1 MPVNNSY
8 KIYNASAGSGKTFKL
23 VKEYLILLL
32 TAQNNDAYKNI
43 LAITFTN
50 KAVNEMK
57 SRIVNRLIEFSD
69 KEKINKD
76 SAVLNVKN
84 KAIIKEIIKETRLT
98 VDAINIKSTQILKH
112 LLKNYAS
119 FEISTIDKFTQRIVR
134 SFSYELNIDA
144 KYEVEIDEEDL
155 LNKAVDRLISKAGE
169 DSELT
174 KLFIDYAFE
183 KTDDNKNWDI
193 SLDFRKIAKILVN
206 ENSYEIIKGMQKNS
220 IAEFLELKKYL
231 KALRKNSIENSITY
245 AQQAVNLI
253 KTNGIEEK
261 SFSRETLPNHFNK
274 IINQNYKGIYNN
286 QLENN
291 LSVGHV
297 YSSKIDQDQKKLINS
312 IQEDLLKIYR
322 KAKASIYKVKLY
334 NNLLNNITPLSII
347 NAINNELI
355 NLKEEDNS
363 ILISEFNKI
372 INEEIKNQPAPFIY
386 EKIGTKYKN
395 YFIDE
400 FQDTSNLQ
408 WENLIPLI
416 ENSLSSENA
425 SLTIAGDAKQS
436 IYRWRGS
443 QVKQF
448 IELINNTNPFNIEPN
463 VIPLPNNYRSSKNI
477 VEFNNGF
484 FTHISP
490 LIFNDDYFKKNYLEA
505 SQEIKQNKEGYVN
518 IRLLNKD
525 KNTDENQLYNDN
537 VLEIINSCL
546 KNGHQLKDICIITRK
561 RKEGVIIAD
570 FLSEKGIDIISS
582 ESLLIDSSDD
592 VRFILD
598 TINYCLSEDVASK
611 IEILNYLYKD
621 NKTIE
626 LRDDFIRKFIDL
638 NSVSFYKKLEEY
650 GFYFEKTF
658 LAKLSIYEAVEYII
672 YSFKINEESN
682 SYLQFFLDFTLDYSS
697 KFQSSFYDFS
707 NYYQEKK
714 EKLSIVSPSETNAVE
729 LMTIHKSKGLEFP
742 IVIYPYADLDIYKE
756 IDPKEWFPI
765 KDADYI
771 INFSHLLMNFN
782 KDVEHYNAD
791 CKSIFDHHKSK
802 QEIDNINLLYVTLT
816 RAENELYIIGS
827 QCFDKNGEENLNI
840 YSGLLIN
847 YLKKIDKW
855 DDSKESYHFG
865 SPTKSQ
871 KIIQQE
877 DSVIKSGKFIC
888 NPRENHGI
896 SLVSKSGMI
905 WDTNKEKAIEKG
917 NLIHELMSHISSP
930 TDVEITMNHFL
941 DTGRISTDQY
951 KVLNPIIL
959 SIISHPDLKKYYNSN
974 LVSYNEREIIQ
985 KNDKNLRPDRI
996 VFNKDN
1002 KAIIIDY
1009 KTGAPNNYHKK
1020 QIVEY
1025 EDALKKMKVFALK
1038 KLLVY
1043 IETES
1048 VKVTTF

>member
-1 MPVNNSY
+1 MPANNSY
-8 KIYNASAGSGKTFKL
+8 KIYNASAGSGKTFNL

-32 TAQNNDAYKNI
+32 TAQNNDSYKNI

-57 SRIVNRLIEFSD
+57 SRIVSRLIEFSD

-76 SAVLNVKN
+76 SA
-84 KAIIKEIIKETRLT
+84 IIKEIIKETRLT
-98 VDAINIKSTQILKH
+98 VNAINIKSNQILKH

-155 LNKAVDRLISKAGE
+155 LNKAVDRLILKAGE

-174 KLFIDYAFE
+174 KIFIDYAFE
-183 KTDDNKNWDI
+183 KTDDNKSWDI

-231 KALRKNSIENSITY
+231 KALRQNSIENSITY
-245 AQQAVNLI
+245 AQQALSLI
-253 KTNGIEEK
+253 KTKGIDEK
-261 SFSRETLPNHFNK
+261 SFSRATLPNHFNK
-274 IINQNYKGIYNN
+274 IINQNYQGIYEN
-286 QLENN
+286 QLENTLTN
-291 LSVGHV
+291 GHL
-297 YSSKIDQDQKKLINS
+297 YSSKIDQNQKELIDS

-322 KAKASIYKVKLY
+322 ETKASVYKIKLY
-334 NNLLNNITPLSII
+334 NNLLNNLTPLSII
-347 NAINNELI
+347 NAINDELI
-355 NLKEEDNS
+355 NVKEENNT

-372 INEEIKNQPAPFIY
+372 INEEIKTQPAPFIY

-425 SLTIAGDAKQS
+425 SLTISGDAKQS

-443 QVKQF
+443 QVEQF
-448 IELINNTNPFNIEPN
+448 IELINNINPFNVDQNI
-463 VIPLPNNYRSSKNI
+463 IDLPVNYRSAKNI

-484 FTHISP
+484 FTHMGS
-490 LIFNDDYFKKNYLEA
+490 LIFKNDYFKKSYLEA
-505 SQEIKQNKEGYVN
+505 SQKISQNKEGYVN
-518 IRLLNKD
+518 IRLLKHE
-525 KNTDENQLYNDN
+525 KNADEKQLYNDN

-570 FLSEKGIDIISS
+570 FLTEKGIDIISS
-582 ESLLIDSSDD
+582 ESLLINSSPD
-592 VRFILD
+592 VRFIINM
-598 TINYCLSEDVASK
+598 INYCINEDTDSK
-611 IEILNYLYKD
+611 VELLNYLYESKKMD
-621 NKTIE
+621 GFK
-626 LRDDFIRKFIDL
+626 DDFISEFIYLDL
-638 NSVSFYKKLEEY
+638 NIFYKSLEKYKL
-650 GFYFEKTF
+650 YFDNNL
-658 LAKLSIYEAVEYII
+658 LAKLSIYEGIEYII
-672 YSFKINEESN
+672 NSFNINHESN
-682 SYLQFFLDFTLDYSS
+682 SYLQFFLDFTLEYSNR
-697 KFQSSFYDFS
+697 FNSSFYEFL
-707 NYYQEKK
+707 NFYEEKK
-714 EKLSIVSPSETNAVE
+714 EKLSIVSPSETNAIE

-756 IDPKEWFPI
+756 IEPKEWFPI
-765 KDADYI
+765 KDEKI
-771 INFSHLLMNFN
+771 SNFSHLLMSFN
-782 KDVEHYNAD
+782 KDVEYYNSD

-816 RAENELYIIGS
+816 RAKNELYIIGS
-827 QCFDKNGEENLNI
+827 QCFNKNGQENLNL

-847 YLKKIDKW
+847 YLKNIQKW
-855 DDSKESYHFG
+855 SDNKESYHFG
-865 SPTKSQ
+865 SPSKSP
-871 KIIQQE
+871 KIIQAE
-877 DSVIKSGKFIC
+877 ESVIKSEKFIC

-896 SLVSKSGMI
+896 SLISKSGLI
-905 WDTNKEKAIEKG
+905 WDTTKEKAIEKG
-917 NLIHELMSHISSP
+917 NLIHKLMSHIKSKV
-930 TDVEITMNHFL
+930 DVEITMNQFL
-941 DTGRISTDQY
+941 DDGIIDYDQY
-951 KVLNPIIL
+951 KELNSIIL
-959 SIISHPDLKKYYNSN
+959 SIIDHPELKEYYNGD

-985 KNDKNLRPDRI
+985 KNGGNLIPDR
-996 VFNKDN
+996 VVLNKDN

-1009 KTGAPNNYHKK
+1009 KSGAPNKYHKN
-1020 QIVEY
+1020 QLNSY
-1025 EDALKKMKVFALK
+1025 EKALKNMGYYTLK
-1038 KLLVY
+1038 KLLLY
-1043 IETES
+1043 IEEGTI
-1048 VKVTTF
+1048 KVENC

>member
-1 MPVNNSY
+1 MTANNSY
-8 KIYNASAGSGKTFKL
+8 KIYNASAGSGKTFNL

-32 TAQNNDAYKNI
+32 TVQNNDAYKNI

-69 KEKINKD
+69 KEKINTD
-76 SAVLNVKN
+76 S
-84 KAIIKEIIKETRLT
+84 AIIKEIIKETSLT
-98 VDAINIKSTQILKH
+98 VDAINIKSNQILKH

-174 KLFIDYAFE
+174 KIFIDYAFE
-183 KTDDNKNWDI
+183 KTDDNKSWDI

-231 KALRKNSIENSITY
+231 KALRKNSIDNSITY
-245 AQQAVNLI
+245 AQQALSLI
-253 KTNGIEEK
+253 KTNGVEEK
-261 SFSRETLPNHFNK
+261 SFSRATLPNHFNK
-274 IINQNYKGIYNN
+274 IINQNYQGIYEN
-286 QLENN
+286 QLEYN
-291 LSVGHV
+291 LTNSHL
-297 YSSKIDQDQKKLINS
+297 YSSKINQNQKELIDS
-312 IQEDLLKIYR
+312 IQEDLLKIYMQ
-322 KAKASIYKVKLY
+322 AKASVYKIKLY

-347 NAINNELI
+347 NAINDELI
-355 NLKEEDNS
+355 NVKEENNT

-386 EKIGTKYKN
+386 ERIGAKYKN

-425 SLTIAGDAKQS
+425 SLTISGDAKQS

-443 QVKQF
+443 EVEQF
-448 IELINNTNPFNIEPN
+448 IELINNINPFNVDQN
-463 VIPLPNNYRSSKNI
+463 VIDLPVNYRSAKNI

-484 FTHISP
+484 FTHIGS
-490 LIFNDDYFKKNYLEA
+490 LIFKNDYFKKSYLEA
-505 SQEIKQNKEGYVN
+505 SQKISQNKEGYVN
-518 IRLLNKD
+518 IRLLKHD
-525 KNTDENQLYNDN
+525 KNTDEKQLYNDN

-561 RKEGVIIAD
+561 RKEGVVIAD
-570 FLSEKGIDIISS
+570 FLTEKGIDIISS
-582 ESLLIDSSDD
+582 ESLLINSSPD
-592 VRFILD
+592 VRFIINM
-598 TINYCLSEDVASK
+598 INYCINENTNSK
-611 IEILNYLYKD
+611 LELLNYLYESKKMD
-621 NKTIE
+621 GFK
-626 LRDDFIRKFIDL
+626 DDFISEFIYLDL
-638 NSVSFYKKLEEY
+638 NTFYKSLEKHKL
-650 GFYFEKTF
+650 YFDNNSLT
-658 LAKLSIYEAVEYII
+658 KLSIYEGIEYII
-672 YSFKINEESN
+672 NSFNINHESN
-682 SYLQFFLDFTLDYSS
+682 SYLQFFLDFTLEYSNR
-697 KFQSSFYDFS
+697 FNSSFYEFL
-707 NYYQEKK
+707 NFYEEKK

-756 IDPKEWFPI
+756 IEPKEWFPI
-765 KDADYI
+765 KDEKI
-771 INFSHLLMNFN
+771 SNFSHLLMNFN
-782 KDVEHYNAD
+782 KDVEYYNSD
-791 CKSIFDHHKSK
+791 CKSIFNHYKSK

-816 RAENELYIIGS
+816 RAKNELYIIGS
-827 QCFDKNGEENLNI
+827 QCFNKNGQENLNL

-847 YLKKIDKW
+847 YLKNIQKW
-855 DDSKESYHFG
+855 SDNKELYDFG
-865 SPTKSQ
+865 FPTKNP

-877 DSVIKSGKFIC
+877 DSVIKSEKFIC

-896 SLVSKSGMI
+896 SLISKSGLI
-905 WDTNKEKAIEKG
+905 WDTTKEKAIEKG
-917 NLIHELMSHISSP
+917 NLIHEIMSNIKSIV
-930 TDVEITMNHFL
+930 DVEITMNRFL
-941 DTGRISTDQY
+941 DDGIINTNQY
-951 KVLNPIIL
+951 QELSSIIL
-959 SIISHPDLKKYYNSN
+959 AIINHPELTEYYNTD

-985 KNDKNLRPDRI
+985 KTAENLIPDRI
-996 VFNKDN
+996 VLNKDN

-1009 KTGAPNNYHKK
+1009 KSGSPKNYHKN
-1020 QIVEY
+1020 QLNSY
-1025 EDALKKMKVFALK
+1025 EKALNNMGYSTLK

-1043 IETES
+1043 IKPEAVN
-1048 VKVTTF
+1048 VKSF